1 MVHFLIT
8 ASRHRL
14 NIIPKHRKIKIHS
27 AESGFNKKRFLREG
41 LFIIGFSMACLV
53 LFYLSGCRNP
63 KGEDGVST
71 LSISIHS
78 DIKNTGHE
86 YKACVGGLTK
96 WSSSDVSVNPET
108 QHIPF
113 RKTNLTCTMPEP
125 MISNYLLMVQIIT
138 LLPTR
143 LKSMK
148 AKPDRIPVKALM
160 VKTEPTF

>member
-27 AESGFNKKRFLREG
+27 AESGINKKRFLREG

-53 LFYLSGCRNP
+53 LFCLSGC
-63 KGEDGVST
+63 
-71 LSISIHS
+71 
-78 DIKNTGHE
+78 
-86 YKACVGGLTK
+86 
-96 WSSSDVSVNPET
+96 
-108 QHIPF
+108 
-113 RKTNLTCTMPEP
+113 M
-125 MISNYLLMVQIIT
+125 
-138 LLPTR
+138 
-143 LKSMK
+143 SMK